1 MSGHD
6 ETAATKKHEVRLTV
20 LLKWSEAPQKY
31 KKTLEQVLQ
40 TWAGKQHW
48 DCKSV
53 DVLKDGKDGK
63 AVIVFTPASAGDK
76 LQQLFGMELKSKDN
90 KTTVTIMPERPEV
103 DAQSPEDALEKVKPA
118 RESSETTQ
126 NTSLN
131 DGMNVTERK
140 VDGEQTRTSSVA
152 TLQHEQSLHLES
164 SGSSS
169 SAAFPTA
176 AVKTDASSVPAGG
189 LISSTPASQ
198 PHHHEQMV
206 EQSSSS
212 SSEAGSTRPDGKL
225 TCSIPVG
232 HFWYLNQIYK
242 KKIEQI
248 QKHNGVQMN
257 GNVIVTFEGNQ
268 EGIEKAVSEFTAL
281 VQKYSGEATS
291 SLFHLKDVKQEHLDD
306 IPNVLQKFKKLLFT
320 VSSEEILVWGPRQDL
335 DTFKSSLKVAQKTIN
350 TRNLHEESVFKPQ
363 NTSPN
368 IIMNISDPLLN
379 DGLTMEQS
387 QWTLM
392 TSYHGGQV
400 SKIEKKY
407 GVYFKTSEIDQ
418 GRVKV
423 KPCYKESEGNSS
435 MESHASRALLKL
447 HQRIS
452 TSVLN
457 FTQHLGDTNPPKRRN
472 NGDGSEQDEKQV
484 GRAPRLFTE
493 V

>member
-103 DAQSPEDALEKVKPA
+103 DAQSPEDALEK
-118 RESSETTQ
+118 
-126 NTSLN
+126 
-131 DGMNVTERK
+131 
-140 VDGEQTRTSSVA
+140 
-152 TLQHEQSLHLES
+152 
-164 SGSSS
+164 
-169 SAAFPTA
+169 
-176 AVKTDASSVPAGG
+176 
-189 LISSTPASQ
+189 
-198 PHHHEQMV
+198 EQMV